1 MKNRQKKRILNV
13 WFPWLVSERLVR
25 REPELARHVLAA
37 IEERRGRLVL
47 AAVNRRA
54 FHSGLKP
61 GMVLADARAVQPVL
75 QTRFVNVAADR
86 AALLRLANWATRYTP
101 WAGLAEG
108 DSLFLDISGCAHLFG
123 GEEALAADL
132 VARLKGFG
140 LTALCAIADTPGA
153 AWAACR
159 TRQQETVIIPPF
171 GALTGAMTMMKD
183 FPLSALRLSND
194 TLDSLTSFG
203 LRTFG
208 ALYALERRALTE
220 RFAAEPVQRLDQVLG
235 VVDEPISPVTPAP
248 AHEARVSCLEPLT
261 TRDAIETGLR
271 TLLEE
276 LCGSLADAD
285 EGARQLVLACHR
297 VDGTTT
303 RIRVGTSRPSRSKN
317 GLFRLFAEKLDEIDP
332 GFGIEVMVVSA
343 ARAETLKPAQQN
355 WQTKG
360 GGGPGLAEL
369 VDRLGNRFGFGRIA
383 RPAPRQSWLPERAV
397 EDAAPFAE
405 ERSVE
410 TGGEWPPGRERPLR
424 LLPVPEPVEAM
435 ALLPD
440 EPPRQFTR
448 NGKSYRVKAA
458 DGPERLEGEWWLKD
472 EPPRDYYQVEDE
484 DGRRYWL
491 YRQGLFGGGEAP
503 RWFLHGV
510 FA

>member
-1 MKNRQKKRILNV
+1 MKKRQKRRILNI

-25 REPELARHVLAA
+25 REPQLAKQVLAA
-37 IEERRGRLVL
+37 IEERRGRLTL

-54 FHSGLKP
+54 FHGGLRP
-61 GMVLADARAVQPVL
+61 GMALADARAVQPTL
-75 QTRFVNVAADR
+75 QTRFVNGAADR
-86 AALLRLANWATRYTP
+86 AALVRLANWATRYTP

-108 DSLFLDISGCAHLFG
+108 DGLFLDISGCAHLFG
-123 GEEALAADL
+123 GEAALAQDL

-140 LTALCAIADTPGA
+140 LTSLTAIADTPGA

-159 TRQQETVIIPPF
+159 TRQQEVDVMPPF
-171 GALTGAMTMMKD
+171 GSLTDAMTALKD
-183 FPLSALRLSND
+183 FPLPALRLSHD

-208 ALYALERRALTE
+208 ALYVLERRSLTE
-220 RFAAEPVQRLDQVLG
+220 RFAAEPVQRLDQALG
-235 VVDEPISPVTPAP
+235 VVDEPISPVAPVP
-248 AHEARVSCLEPLT
+248 AHEARVACLEPLL
-261 TRDAIETGLR
+261 TREGIEAGLR

-276 LCGSLADAD
+276 LCRGLGQSG
-285 EGARQLVLACHR
+285 EGARQLTLACHR
-297 VDGTTT
+297 MDGTTA
-303 RIRVGTSRPSRSKN
+303 RIRVGTSRPSRWVDPM
-317 GLFRLFAEKLDEIDP
+317 FRLFLEKLDEVDP
-332 GFGIEVMVVSA
+332 GFGVEVMAVSA
-343 ARAETLKPAQQN
+343 TRTETLKPAQES
-355 WQTKG
+355 WQAKS

-383 RPAPRQSWLPERAV
+383 RPAPYRSWLPERAV

-405 ERSVE
+405 A
-410 TGGEWPPGRERPLR
+410 GGEWPAGRERPLR
-424 LLPVPEPVEAM
+424 LLPVPEPVEAL
-435 ALLPD
+435 ALVPD
-440 EPPRQFTR
+440 DPPMQFTR
-448 NGKSYRVKAA
+448 HGRPYRVKAA

-484 DGRRYWL
+484 EGRRYWL
-491 YRQGLFGGGEAP
+491 YRQGLYGSGETP

>member
-1 MKNRQKKRILNV
+1 MRRNNKKRILTI

-25 REPELARHVLAA
+25 REPELAKQVLAA

-54 FHSGLKP
+54 FHGGLKP
-61 GMVLADARAVQPVL
+61 GMVLADARAVQPTL
-75 QTRFVNVAADR
+75 QTRFINAAADR
-86 AALLRLANWATRYTP
+86 AALVRLANWTMRYTP
-101 WAGLAEG
+101 WTGLAEG

-123 GEEALAADL
+123 GEAALAADL

-140 LTALCAIADTPGA
+140 LTPLTAIADTPGA

-159 TRQQETVIIPPF
+159 TRREEMTILEPF
-171 GALTGAMTMMKD
+171 AALTDAMTAMKD
-183 FPLSALRLSND
+183 FPLTALRLSPD

-208 ALYALERRALTE
+208 ALYPLERRALTE
-220 RFAAEPVQRLDQVLG
+220 RFAAEPVQRLDQALG
-235 VVDEPISPVTPAP
+235 VVDEPISPIVPVP
-248 AHEARVSCLEPLT
+248 VHEARVACLEPLV
-261 TRDAIETGLR
+261 TRDGIETGLR
-271 TLLEE
+271 RLLEE
-276 LCGSLADAD
+276 LCRNLTRSG
-285 EGARQLVLACHR
+285 EGARQLTLACYR
-297 VDGTTT
+297 VDGTAA
-303 RIRVGTSRPSRSKN
+303 RIRVGTSRPSRWSEP
-317 GLFRLFAEKLDEIDP
+317 LFRLFYEKLDEVDP
-332 GFGIEVMVVSA
+332 GFGVEVMTVSA
-343 ARAETLKPAQQN
+343 TRVETLKPAQEN
-355 WQTKG
+355 WQVKG
-360 GGGPGLAEL
+360 DGAAGLTEL

-397 EDAAPFAE
+397 EDAAPFTAT
-405 ERSVE
+405 E
-410 TGGEWPPGRERPLR
+410 TPGWPTGRERPLR
-424 LLPVPEPVEAM
+424 LLKVPEPVEAT
-435 ALLPD
+435 ALVPD
-440 EPPRQFTR
+440 DPPMMFRR
-448 NGKSYRVKAA
+448 GGKAYRVRAA

-491 YRQGLFGGGEAP
+491 FRQGLYDGSTAP